1 MYCTDLGIIISLK
14 DLQHQKAALPI
25 LVTELGIKIFFKL
38 EQPENILLL
47 MDFIDIGS
55 SIVCNELHLEK
66 TELPQ

>member
-1 MYCTDLGIIISLK
+1 MP
-14 DLQHQKAALPI
+14 KAALPI